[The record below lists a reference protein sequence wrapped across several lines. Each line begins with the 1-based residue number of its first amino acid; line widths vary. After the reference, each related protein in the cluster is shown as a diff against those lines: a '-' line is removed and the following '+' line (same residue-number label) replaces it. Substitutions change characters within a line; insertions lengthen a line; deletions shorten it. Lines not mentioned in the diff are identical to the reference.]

1 MTTQNRTTTNNEPF
15 SDNQS
20 MVDQVEVVYM
30 RPDFD
35 EFKLSDEEE
44 SFTNDTTVM
53 STKVHHHAGKL
64 SLYERE
70 MKHLK
75 MKEKLLNA
83 KRLKLI
89 QAREDALQEAPEVN
103 EIPKY
108 LNKSRV
114 NDNDYVPLYERAG
127 QIHAQKLTEIALNE
141 ERKKRQ
147 QEIEDRESELDRYRK
162 DKKNRPKKRL

>member
-1 MTTQNRTTTNNEPF
+1 
-15 SDNQS
+15 
-20 MVDQVEVVYM
+20 
-30 RPDFD
+30 
-35 EFKLSDEEE
+35 
-44 SFTNDTTVM
+44 
-53 STKVHHHAGKL
+53 
-64 SLYERE
+64 
-70 MKHLK
+70 

-141 ERKKRQ
+141 REKCSVEERTWWN
-147 QEIEDRESELDRYRK
+147 SH
-162 DKKNRPKKRL
+162 